1 MIKKSQDWTLKYFI
15 VLHYFHFQCMYTNV
29 NIEVWK
35 ATEEEPRSVWD
46 ALVVIWSDIKVILD
60 DTAVHIGIGFPVI
73 D

>member
-1 MIKKSQDWTLKYFI
+1 M
-15 VLHYFHFQCMYTNV
+15 NV